1 MNLVEIETFLAI
13 AELGSLVKASRR
25 LNVTASAVTSRVHS
39 LEEQIGEP
47 LFYRNKSGATLTSE
61 GFRFQRYAEAMTD
74 LWRQARK
81 ETKRTQARV
90 VCNLGCHVDIWR
102 DIGAGLLTA
111 INQSDSEAIVS
122 VWPGKQG
129 EFEQWL
135 ATGLI
140 DAAVTYR
147 LKETA
152 RHQSVY
158 ELPAEELVLCASE
171 PTSSPES
178 GPAFIHVDSGGNFS
192 THFTQTFPQ
201 AKIGNMSFG
210 SSIWALEYLLGH
222 CGKAYLPKYLVD
234 KHLERDEL
242 FLVKGA
248 ETFTRSRYLVTN
260 KLAQANW
267 NWIAELTPS
276 P

>member
-1 MNLVEIETFLAI
+1 MNMSEIDTFLAI
-13 AELGSLVKASRR
+13 AELGSLIQASKR
-25 LNVTASAVTSRVHS
+25 LNVTASAVTSRVQA

-47 LFYRNKSGATLTSE
+47 LFFRNKSGATLTAE
-61 GFRFQRYAEAMTD
+61 GFRFKRHAEAIAD

-81 ETKRTQARV
+81 ETKRIQARV
-90 VCNLGCHVDIWR
+90 VCNLGCHVDIWP
-102 DIGAGLLTA
+102 DIGARLLAA
-111 INQSDSEAIVS
+111 INQSDSEALVS

-135 ATGLI
+135 STGLI

-147 LKETA
+147 LKEIA
-152 RHQSVY
+152 KHQSVY

-178 GPAFIHVDSGGNFS
+178 GPVFIHIDSGGNFS
-192 THFTQTFPQ
+192 TRFTQTFPQ
-201 AKIGNMSFG
+201 AKIGNISFG

-234 KHLERDEL
+234 KHLERNEL
-242 FLVKGA
+242 FLVKDA
-248 ETFTRSRYLVTN
+248 ETFTRSRYLITN
-260 KLAQANW
+260 KLAQTNW
-267 NWIAELTPS
+267 TWINELTG
-276 P
+276 

>member
-1 MNLVEIETFLAI
+1 MNMAEIETFLEI
-13 AELGSLVKASRR
+13 AELGSLVQASKR
-25 LNVTASAVTSRVHS
+25 LNVTASAVTSRLQA
-39 LEEQIGEP
+39 LEDQIGEP

-61 GFRFQRYAEAMTD
+61 GFRFKRYAEAMAD

-81 ETKRTQARV
+81 ETRRTQARI
-90 VCNLGCHVDIWR
+90 VCNLGCHVDIWPDFGPR
-102 DIGAGLLTA
+102 FLAA
-111 INQSDSEAIVS
+111 INQADSEAIVS

-135 ATGLI
+135 ATRLI

-171 PTSSPES
+171 PTSSPEN
-178 GPAFIHVDSGGNFS
+178 GPTFIHVDSGGNFS
-192 THFTQTFPQ
+192 AHFTQTFPKT
-201 AKIGNMSFG
+201 KIGNVSFG
-210 SSIWALEYLLGH
+210 SSIWALKYLLGH
-222 CGKAYLPKYLVD
+222 SGMAYLPKYLVD

-242 FLVKGA
+242 FLVEDA
-248 ETFTRSRYLVTN
+248 DTFTRSRYLVTN
-260 KLAQANW
+260 KLAQVDW
-267 NWIAELTPS
+267 TWIAELAA
-276 P
+276 